1 VLKGEPWAIRGYEE
15 SGGRKVSYKLKRV
28 VVAVAALAVALTLA
42 SGALAASSKKHQ
54 AYAGAGGAVQGKVQ
68 SGAVANANQ
77 VRTVGNLPFTGL
89 QLTLVVGAGL
99 ALLLTG
105 GTLRRLSKNR
115 A

>member
-1 VLKGEPWAIRGYEE
+1 M
-15 SGGRKVSYKLKRV
+15 SNKLKRA
-28 VVAVAALAVALTLA
+28 VVAVAALVVALTLA
-42 SGALAASSKKHQ
+42 SGALAAGSGKKHQ
-54 AYAGAGGAVQGKVQ
+54 AYVGPGAAVQGQVQ
-68 SGAVANANQ
+68 AGAVANANQ
-77 VRTVGNLPFTGL
+77 VRTVGRLPFTGL

>member
-1 VLKGEPWAIRGYEE
+1 MRSREVGKLDN
-15 SGGRKVSYKLKRV
+15 KLKRV
-28 VVAVAALAVALTLA
+28 VVAIAALAVALTLA
-42 SGALAASSKKHQ
+42 SGALAATSKKHKG
-54 AYAGAGGAVQGKVQ
+54 YAGAGGAVQGQVQ

-77 VRTVGNLPFTGL
+77 VRTVGRLPFTGL

>member
-1 VLKGEPWAIRGYEE
+1 VNYGI
-15 SGGRKVSYKLKRV
+15 KRV
-28 VVAVAALAVALTLA
+28 GVWVAALAVALTLA
-42 SGALAASSKKHQ
+42 TGALAAPSKKHQ
-54 AYAGAGGAVQGKVQ
+54 GYTSVGGAVQGKVQ

-77 VRTVGNLPFTGL
+77 VRTVGRLPFTGL

-105 GTLRRLSKNR
+105 GTLRRLSKNQ

>member
-1 VLKGEPWAIRGYEE
+1 M
-15 SGGRKVSYKLKRV
+15 SYKLKRV

-42 SGALAASSKKHQ
+42 NGALAASSKKHQ
-54 AYAGAGGAVQGKVQ
+54 AYAGAGAAVQGQ
-68 SGAVANANQ
+68 IQAGAAANANQ

>member
-1 VLKGEPWAIRGYEE
+1 M
-15 SGGRKVSYKLKRV
+15 SNKLKRAV
-28 VVAVAALAVALTLA
+28 VVVAALAVALTLA

-54 AYAGAGGAVQGKVQ
+54 AYSGAGAAVQGQVQ
-68 SGAVANANQ
+68 AGAVANANQ
-77 VRTVGNLPFTGL
+77 VRTVGKLPFTGL

>member
-1 VLKGEPWAIRGYEE
+1 M
-15 SGGRKVSYKLKRV
+15 SYKLKRV
-28 VVAVAALAVALTLA
+28 VVAAAALAVALTLA
-42 SGALAASSKKHQ
+42 TGALGASSKKHQ
-54 AYAGAGGAVQGKVQ
+54 AYAGAGGAVQGQVQ
-68 SGAVANANQ
+68 SGALANANQ
-77 VRTVGNLPFTGL
+77 VRTVGRLPFTGL

>member
-1 VLKGEPWAIRGYEE
+1 
-15 SGGRKVSYKLKRV
+15 VSYKLKRV

-42 SGALAASSKKHQ
+42 SGALAAGSSKKHQ